1 MTPLR
6 PTSIAVILWAA
17 TGPFVAA
24 APASNA
30 DGHPAAAA
38 AAPHA
43 DGHPAAAAPPPHAD
57 GHPAAAAVS
66 PLAAQPLERLSA
78 TRERPLFSPTRHPPP
93 PPPTVV
99 AAPPPPAAPPD
110 LALLAVVMDGDE
122 ACAIVRAGAAAKSKR
137 VRIGD
142 DIGGWKVGQ
151 IEAQKLVLLLDGRR
165 ATFTMFSGQRPTGL
179 ANAGPAAPAANAP
192 NENLAQQHQTAPN
205 EFTPTPASRRRTTP
219 PHQQNVIN

>member
-17 TGPFVAA
+17 ASGPIA
-24 APASNA
+24 
-30 DGHPAAAA
+30 
-38 AAPHA
+38 HA
-43 DGHPAAAAPPPHAD
+43 DGHPATV
-57 GHPAAAAVS
+57 AVS

-99 AAPPPPAAPPD
+99 AAPPPPLPPPD
-110 LALLAVVMDGDE
+110 VALLAVVMDGDE
-122 ACAIVRAGAAAKSKR
+122 ACAVVRTGAAAQSKR

-142 DIGGWKVGQ
+142 DVGGWKVGQ

-165 ATFTMFSGQRPTGL
+165 ATFTMFTGRKPTGL
-179 ANAGPAAPAANAP
+179 ANAGLAVPPANAP
-192 NENLAQQHQTAPN
+192 NGNLAQQSIAPN
-205 EFTPTPASRRRTTP
+205 ETEPTPASRRRRTAP
-219 PHQQNVIN
+219 PHRQGASY